1 MTARRPRAAGLLLLA
16 ALLAGC
22 SFKSVYN
29 RLDYL
34 IPKYVEGIVTLDES
48 HADLLEQRTLLL
60 LQWHRSTQL
69 EQYAGWLRS
78 LQQDFGPDLTEDR
91 LNAHLAQLDQFWLDM
106 LIKLNDAMAG
116 LLPLLDADQRD
127 ELFDYLVESN
137 AEFREEYVEIDD
149 DRRIAGYVEYMTD
162 TYENW
167 IGDLNDEQ
175 SALVEQ
181 AATELVD
188 TAKLR
193 YRQRL
198 AWQNGIRQILAERES
213 GQGRQQRLREFLA
226 EFEQPRES
234 ELQEKTRTNQ
244 AVIVRLTVDIA
255 HGMTDEQAD
264 FFKDKT
270 GEYIRIF
277 TELAENR

>member
-34 IPKYVEGIVTLDES
+34 IPKYVEGIVTLDET
-48 HADLLEQRTLLL
+48 HADLLEQRTLVL

-78 LQQDFGPDLTEDR
+78 LQRDFGPDLTEDR

-106 LIKLNDAMAG
+106 LVKLNDAMAG

-127 ELFDYLVESN
+127 ELSGYLDESN

-149 DRRIAGYVEYMTD
+149 DQRIAGYVEYMTD
-162 TYENW
+162 TFENW
-167 IGDLNDEQ
+167 IGDLTDAQ
-175 SALVEQ
+175 SALIEQ

-213 GQGRQQRLREFLA
+213 GQDRQQRLRDFLA

-255 HGMTDEQAD
+255 HGMTAEQAE